1 MEAKAHRGRPAPPPL
16 FVLRQCCIIYRRW
29 WTQAASD
36 GTEQRRRAAPFSF
49 VGLFPVGRLCAGW
62 MAAFE
67 ETQAAI
73 ELRVKAGRDS
83 PLLRHS
89 NTTVTQCLS
98 LPRPER
104 KRKRQKEREWQ
115 RTGEIVGV
123 FDFDRKG
130 RGECFFCGEGRENQK
145 EMEEMSWKKCGGK
158 ARDEKKD
165 GGEETGLLYS
175 APLHWSMF
183 IHDSALFTRL
193 ADATQCRG
201 EAMAPLHQ
209 STRWPHSSAWSPN
222 NKWETAV
229 LSPGLDA
236 LQRYSR
242 LENWMQRVRSQNAS
256 ESIKHW
262 FNQGAKS
269 NMKEAKI
276 NNQVLQYKQEFSHIS
291 KENRQKV
298 KLFQVCTK

>member
-1 MEAKAHRGRPAPPPL
+1 M
-16 FVLRQCCIIYRRW
+16 LRQRCIIYRRW

-83 PLLRHS
+83 PSLRHS

-130 RGECFFCGEGRENQK
+130 RGECFFVVREEK
-145 EMEEMSWKKCGGK
+145 IRKKWKKWV
-158 ARDEKKD
+158 EKKTWWQGKRWEKGRGGRDRSSLQCSAALIYVYSWFCIIHKISWCNPVPRGGNGSPPSIHSVTTQFSSEPQQQVGD
-165 GGEETGLLYS
+165 GCTVSGTLRS
-175 APLHWSMF
+175 
-183 IHDSALFTRL
+183 SALL
-193 ADATQCRG
+193 KAGAH
-201 EAMAPLHQ
+201 E
-209 STRWPHSSAWSPN
+209 
-222 NKWETAV
+222 E
-229 LSPGLDA
+229 LDA
-236 LQRYSR
+236 VCSQSECLRKHKTLIQSGSKKQH
-242 LENWMQRVRSQNAS
+242 ERSKNQQPSAS
-256 ESIKHW
+256 I
-262 FNQGAKS
+262 
-269 NMKEAKI
+269 
-276 NNQVLQYKQEFSHIS
+276 
-291 KENRQKV
+291 
-298 KLFQVCTK
+298 